1 MSTCNFTFNLIVVCI
16 NDKEYEIKLR
26 NYYYNFYIVGNKIN
40 MNFIKYYAIK
50 YLKIKDL
57 IVEYSLIIID
67 NNCNYIDNL
76 SHKDT
81 IVLYEN
87 KYELK

>member
-1 MSTCNFTFNLIVVCI
+1 
-16 NDKEYEIKLR
+16 
-26 NYYYNFYIVGNKIN
+26 

-87 KYELK
+87 KYELNNTDTNTQSNKKIFEIHKTEENKPKVSF